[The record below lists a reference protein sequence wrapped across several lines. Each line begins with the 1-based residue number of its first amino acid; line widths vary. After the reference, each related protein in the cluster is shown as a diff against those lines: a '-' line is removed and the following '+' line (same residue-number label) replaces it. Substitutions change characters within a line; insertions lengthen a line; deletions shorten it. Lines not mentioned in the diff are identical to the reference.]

1 MKHQLDWLV
10 PLLLVPISYFGGLL
24 LHTWIV
30 TARGD
35 DLLTILLELMTLLL
49 AAVGPI
55 VAACFLV
62 RALYRRFR
70 AWRRS
75 NGHFTKAER
84 HRRDVENGYAFG
96 YHKAQVLA
104 RALAAGAAPPHI
116 DLWNVPLFAGEFAYY
131 QCHATYARYYGLD
144 GSYTHISGFYW
155 GRPAF
160 VLGGLAAQGL
170 LNSSRR
176 KAAAAASMDCWREQQ
191 FIPVIVTSHRFIC
204 CVNGRWASFD
214 HGAVNAWYPEPDNS
228 SLVLHYQGLPPVL
241 FAGSE
246 SPVLSV
252 LTTYVLSGQNGVV
265 NNPGL
270 QTLHRG
276 ELREWEAVAS
286 GRN

>member
-35 DLLTILLELMTLLL
+35 DLLTILLELLTLLV

-75 NGHFTKAER
+75 KGHFTKAER
-84 HRRDVENGYAFG
+84 HRREVENGYAFG

-104 RALAAGAAPPHI
+104 RGLAAGAAPPHI
-116 DLWNVPLFAGEFAYY
+116 NLWNVPLFAGEVAYY
-131 QCHATYARYYGLD
+131 QCHATYARYYGMD

-160 VLGGLAAQGL
+160 VLGGLRRGSSTRHAARRPPRHRWNAGA
-170 LNSSRR
+170 SSSSFPSSSPRT
-176 KAAAAASMDCWREQQ
+176 ASSAAS
-191 FIPVIVTSHRFIC
+191 TG
-204 CVNGRWASFD
+204 N
-214 HGAVNAWYPEPDNS
+214 
-228 SLVLHYQGLPPVL
+228 GLPLTMVL
-241 FAGSE
+241 
-246 SPVLSV
+246 
-252 LTTYVLSGQNGVV
+252 
-265 NNPGL
+265 
-270 QTLHRG
+270 
-276 ELREWEAVAS
+276 
-286 GRN
+286 